1 MAAEGLP
8 VPSHRRRALERVRAA
23 LEQAG
28 RIVLTT
34 HVNADGDGAGS
45 QAALAGWLL
54 RRGREPSIVNPTPFP
69 EVYEFLVEDLP
80 VHRAAEA
87 AGRRALEEAELFLV
101 VDTSEASRLGQLA
114 EWLPGRRVAVM
125 DHHPPNPEPLGDPA
139 VRDPDACA
147 TGELAYDLLLLAG
160 EGLTRRE
167 AEGLYVAIATD
178 TGSFRFSNTSPRA
191 HRIAALLL
199 EAGVKPEEMYRRL
212 HAQFTPARLGL
223 LQRAL
228 ASLRVDEELPIS
240 WITLTHRDVRE
251 SGAEQEELEGI
262 VEYARRLRG
271 IEVALLLRELPG
283 GRTKASL
290 RSNGETDVAA
300 VARSLGGGGHEKAA
314 GVLLESPLQEATPR
328 LLAAVREALRSAST
342 G

>member
-1 MAAEGLP
+1 M
-8 VPSHRRRALERVRAA
+8 RAA
-23 LEQAG
+23 LEQAR

-45 QAALAGWLL
+45 EAALAGWL
-54 RRGREPSIVNPTPFP
+54 RRQGREPCIVNPTPFP

-80 VHRAAEA
+80 VHRLAEA

-101 VDTSEASRLGQLA
+101 LDTSEASRLGELGA
-114 EWLPGRRVAVM
+114 ILRTRRVAVL

-139 VRDPDACA
+139 VRDPEACA

-160 EGLTRRE
+160 GELTRRE

-199 EAGVKPEEMYRRL
+199 EAGVEPEEMYRRL
-212 HAQFTPARLGL
+212 HARFTPARLGL

-228 ASLRVDEELPIS
+228 ASLRVDDELPIS

-251 SGAEQEELEGI
+251 SGAEKEELEGI
-262 VEYARRLRG
+262 VEYARRLQG
-271 IEVALLLRELPG
+271 IEVALLFRELPG

-290 RSNGETDVAA
+290 RSNGDTDVAA

-314 GVLLESPLQEATPR
+314 GVLLESPLHEATPR
-328 LLAAVREALRSAST
+328 LLAAVREALRSGPAA
-342 G
+342 